1 MARTLFKPGNMLYP
15 LPAVMVS
22 CQEPG
27 EKPNIITVA
36 WTGTVC
42 SDPAMV
48 YISVRPERFSHGIIE
63 RTGEF
68 VINLINADLT
78 SSLDF
83 CGVKSGKE
91 IDKFFECGL
100 HPVPA
105 ETVSAPSIGESPV
118 CIECQVTQ
126 VIPLGSHDMF
136 LAKVTAVTVEES
148 LIDEKG
154 KFHLNQ
160 AGLIAYSH
168 GEYFTLGECIGNF
181 GYSVRK
187 KPTLAPKKPGPAD
200 TARIRSVNA
209 VLKRTKKTIN
219 KRTSK
224 ATGKRSVDTSG
235 NKNADGSSS
244 INGITD
250 TIGKKVTNTA
260 GRKASVTADKQQK
273 KKKKDYKPATGRK
286 TI

>member
-1 MARTLFKPGNMLYP
+1 MLPETMKMSSSHMTRTSFKPGNMLYP

-68 VINLINADLT
+68 VINLIDAALT
-78 SSLDF
+78 RSMDF
-83 CGVKSGKE
+83 CGVRSGRD
-91 IDKFFECGL
+91 IDKFAECGL
-100 HPVPA
+100 HAVPS
-105 ETVSAPSIGESPV
+105 ETVGAPSIAESPV

-126 VIPLGSHDMF
+126 VIPLGSHHMF
-136 LAKVTAVTVEES
+136 LAKVTAVTVDEK

-160 AGLIAYSH
+160 AGLVAYSH
-168 GEYFTLGECIGNF
+168 GEYYSLGECIGSF
-181 GYSVRK
+181 GYSVRRKAAPGAVKRRKDEITEK
-187 KPTLAPKKPGPAD
+187 KSSGAAGK
-200 TARIRSVNA
+200 NA
-209 VLKRTKKTIN
+209 SAKKKT
-219 KRTSK
+219 T
-224 ATGKRSVDTSG
+224 
-235 NKNADGSSS
+235 
-244 INGITD
+244 
-250 TIGKKVTNTA
+250 
-260 GRKASVTADKQQK
+260 
-273 KKKKDYKPATGRK
+273 ATGRK
-286 TI
+286 YL